1 MPRGAGKSA
10 AWAFGGAACVCLLS
24 LAALVVCVLA
34 TRGGSSSWADTLDAA
49 PGQRWQDVVARLGN
63 QGFGQIWVVVLRQG
77 ESRTASGGIR
87 VPDPAPTYLLVDA
100 NDRVVRV
107 TTRDNTPGLVGIPH
121 NGILFQGRV

>member
-1 MPRGAGKSA
+1 MPRGAGKGA

-24 LAALVVCVLA
+24 LAALIMYVLA

-63 QGFGQIWVVVLRQG
+63 QGFGQIWVVVLREG
-77 ESRTASGGIR
+77 STEKMK
-87 VPDPAPTYLLVDA
+87 VPNNKPPTYLIADA

-107 TTRDNTPGLVGIPH
+107 HTEAPPVPILDH
-121 NGILFQGRV
+121 NGILFRGRV